1 MLDPVFHGLG
11 HFCSGHD
18 KNRLSKVIAWT
29 QRSTKS
35 SESENTS
42 SQMVRWVL
50 NKPIVELGTICEQE
64 VIAPKITIIIHH

>member
-11 HFCSGHD
+11 NFCSGHD

-29 QRSTKS
+29 QRFTKS

-50 NKPIVELGTICEQE
+50 NKPIEREPYVNT
-64 VIAPKITIIIHH
+64 K